1 MNLIP
6 SIGTVWKVFLARGV
20 RPELDQCTSH
30 YVINLYLFSPASFC
44 NCLSDAIVDVI
55 TQCQKV
61 IELLQSCCEKCN
73 YDSTHCASVSGLLKQ
88 IGKR

>member
-1 MNLIP
+1 MNLIL
-6 SIGTVWKVFLARGV
+6 SIGTVWRVFLARGV
-20 RPELDQCTSH
+20 RPELDQCT
-30 YVINLYLFSPASFC
+30 YIM
-44 NCLSDAIVDVI
+44 
-55 TQCQKV
+55 CQKV